1 MLKKIQLRL
10 TAFFFSALL
19 LLSFTGIQSASAQM
33 GDTGDILRAGVAD
46 ANILL
51 QEYLRPLGSGFGAD
65 LNSGWVNSGR
75 PYKTLGFDL
84 RVNVAVSIVPTGDR
98 AFNLNDF
105 NFQNIERV
113 GGATESQTA
122 FGDNILGSE
131 VGIFGNNPLTGQRE
145 EITRFTMPEGLG
157 YPYVP
162 APMIQATVGVIK
174 DTDISLRF
182 TPSVEI
188 DDFSLNLFGIG
199 VRHGLNQWLPGG
211 ALLPVDLSVQAGYTK
226 LTSGF
231 GFDLQ
236 PDAGQDIYN
245 PFSGTPA
252 LWDNQKID
260 FEATGFTG
268 NLIVGKT
275 LPIISVYGGLG
286 FQTSSVTILSPGS
299 YPITSFNPNFDPT
312 STTEETRE
320 KVIERLDDPINIAY
334 DGANSIH
341 ALAGF
346 RIRLAILT
354 ISGSYTLS
362 NYSTANVGVG
372 ISFR

>member
-1 MLKKIQLRL
+1 MLKKLQLRIIS
-10 TAFFFSALL
+10 FFFSVLL
-19 LLSFTGIQSASAQM
+19 IFTFSTINTANAQF
-33 GDTGDILRAGVAD
+33 GDTGEILRSGASD

-51 QEYLRPLGSGFGAD
+51 REYLRPLGSGFGAD

-98 AFNLNDF
+98 AFLIDDF
-105 NFQNIERV
+105 NFENIERV
-113 GGATESQTA
+113 GGPAESQTA
-122 FGDNILGSE
+122 FGEDISGSE
-131 VGIFGNNPLTGQRE
+131 VGVFGTNPITGLRE
-145 EITRFTMPEGLG
+145 EITRFTMPEGIG

-182 TPSVEI
+182 TPSIEI

-211 ALLPVDLSVQAGYTK
+211 RVLPVDLSVQAGYTK
-226 LTSGF
+226 LTSNY

-236 PDAGQDIYN
+236 PEQGQDIYN
-245 PFSGTPA
+245 PFSGNPS
-252 LWDNQKID
+252 LWDGQKID

-275 LPIISVYGGLG
+275 LPIISVYGGVG
-286 FQTSSVTILSPGS
+286 FQTSNVTILSPGS
-299 YPITSFNPNFDPT
+299 YPITSFNPNYNPT
-312 STTEETRE
+312 SSTEETRE
-320 KVIERLDDPINIAY
+320 KIIERLDDPINISY
-334 DGANSIH
+334 DGDNSVH

>member
-10 TAFFFSALL
+10 TAFLISALL
-19 LLSFTGIQSASAQM
+19 LFSISGIQTASAQL
-33 GDTGDILRAGVAD
+33 GDTGDILRSGAAD

-75 PYKTLGFDL
+75 PYRTLGFDL

-113 GGATESQTA
+113 GGAAESQTA
-122 FGDNILGSE
+122 FGDNIPGSE

-211 ALLPVDLSVQAGYTK
+211 ALLPVELSVQAGYTK
-226 LTSGF
+226 LTSNYGF
-231 GFDLQ
+231 NLQ
-236 PDAGQDIYN
+236 PDTGQDIYN

-252 LWDNQKID
+252 IWDNQKID

-286 FQTSSVTILSPGS
+286 FQTSNVTILSPGS
-299 YPITSFNPNFDPT
+299 YPITSFNPNYDPT
-312 STTEETRE
+312 SNTEETRE
-320 KVIERLDDPINIAY
+320 KVIERLDDPINISY
-334 DGANSIH
+334 DGANSLH
-341 ALAGF
+341 AMAGF